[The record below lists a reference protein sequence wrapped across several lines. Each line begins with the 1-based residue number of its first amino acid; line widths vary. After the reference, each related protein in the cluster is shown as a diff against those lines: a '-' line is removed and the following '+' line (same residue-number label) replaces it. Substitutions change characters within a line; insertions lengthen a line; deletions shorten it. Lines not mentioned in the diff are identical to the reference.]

1 MQHAVR
7 ALIQKDI
14 QLELKQKY
22 ALNGILL
29 YIFSTIFVSYL
40 AFSGLI
46 EPKTWNALFWIII
59 LFASVNAI
67 SKSFVQED
75 TERQLYYYTLTGPNA
90 IIMAKITY
98 NSFLIIILS
107 LISLLIY
114 SLFMG
119 FYIQSPAI
127 FIVALILGS
136 MGFSSILTMV
146 AAIAAQTNNN
156 FTLMAIL
163 SFPLVLP
170 LLITLMKVSKNT
182 LFETTWAE
190 NSQLLLVLLLI
201 NVIVIV
207 LAYLLF
213 PYLWK
218 D

>member
-1 MQHAVR
+1 MQQAVR

-14 QLELKQKY
+14 RLEVKQKY

-29 YIFSTIFVSYL
+29 YIFSTIFVAYL

-59 LFASVNAI
+59 LFTSVNAI
-67 SKSFVQED
+67 SKSFVQEN
-75 TERQLYYYTLTGPNA
+75 TERQLYYYTLANPNA

-98 NSFLIIILS
+98 NLFLIVVLS
-107 LISLLIY
+107 IISLGVY

-119 FYIQSPAI
+119 FFITSPFI
-127 FIVALILGS
+127 FVAALILGS
-136 MGFSSILTMV
+136 MGFASILTMV

-182 LFETTWAE
+182 LFETSWAE
-190 NSQLLLVLLLI
+190 NANLLVVLLLI

-213 PYLWK
+213 PYLWR